1 MAENALENFRS
12 FAGITE
18 SWELVKTGLVVV
30 GGNSYLLELWHS
42 YSNPDIPYY
51 VSTYVQENG
60 VWRKMPDRS
69 YPIALSGE
77 EALRTAMAFL
87 VENEEELKNDE

>member
-1 MAENALENFRS
+1 MVDNALEDFRS

-18 SWELVKTGLVVV
+18 AWELVKTGLVVIA
-30 GGNSYLLELWHS
+30 NTSYKLELWHS

-51 VSTYVQENG
+51 VATYLQEGG
-60 VWRKMPDRS
+60 VWLKLPDHDF
-69 YPIALSGE
+69 PIALSGD

-87 VENEEELKNDE
+87 AERHAA

>member
-1 MAENALENFRS
+1 MAENALEDFRS

-18 SWELVKTGLVVV
+18 SWELMKTGLVVV
-30 GGNSYLLELWHS
+30 GGNSYRLELWHS

-60 VWRKMPDRS
+60 VWRKMPDQS
-69 YPIALSGE
+69 FPIAPSGD

-87 VENEEELKNDE
+87 VERTPE